1 MAHLPYTRRREH
13 PLWGA
18 NQYKKKTTRQK
29 AYARLHVIIG
39 AVYQA
44 EQCSFLQ
51 CTQNMSR
58 GTEGVSADASAMER
72 VEAAL
77 RPQETTNQRLRQKD
91 DQKSKTGLKF

>member
-29 AYARLHVIIG
+29 AYARLHVITG